1 MLLPNQLVANDDHLR
16 GFGFVTWEYP
26 IWAQLGIIDEH
37 VIFMFIYVVYRL
49 YLSIID
55 YLSVFM
61 FCGRHCGIDKNM
73 KNNAKLQKQ
82 LHQSHLFQ
90 PCKNEH
96 RNGSVLQSLA
106 LRSHV

>member
-1 MLLPNQLVANDDHLR
+1 MLLPNQLVANHDHLR

-55 YLSVFM
+55 YLSVFNVLWKTLWN
-61 FCGRHCGIDKNM
+61 RQ
-73 KNNAKLQKQ
+73 NN
-82 LHQSHLFQ
+82 
-90 PCKNEH
+90 EE
-96 RNGSVLQSLA
+96 
-106 LRSHV
+106 